1 MVSRTDLKVF
11 GFVLGLAVIASACN
25 SAPESTITGPTA
37 VSGSQDAS
45 GSGSGGSG
53 SGGSGSGGSG
63 SGGSASG
70 GSGSGESGGGDR
82 NELRVRCERRPNRSK
97 ASVDGNNLA
106 SGEYRARIRSGA
118 NTATSGAQRTI
129 GDEVEFDFDSNRG
142 EGGTSIAANFIQNGR
157 LTGELLS
164 SSGAVVASATVECR
178 VR

>member
-1 MVSRTDLKVF
+1 MVCRTDLKVL

-25 SAPESTITGPTA
+25 GPSEPTITGPTA

-63 SGGSASG
+63 SG
-70 GSGSGESGGGDR
+70 ESGGGDR
-82 NELRVRCERRPNRSK
+82 NELRVRCERRPDRSK

-106 SGEYRARIRSGA
+106 SGIYRARLTSGA
-118 NTATSGAQRTI
+118 NSATSGTQRTV
-129 GDEVEFDFDSNRG
+129 GDEVEFDFDSNRNDIAAG
-142 EGGTSIAANFIQNGR
+142 ATAIAANFIQGGR
-157 LTGELLS
+157 VRGELLS